1 MQKLFSSKAVIVLCI
16 AICFIVTTNIHWG
29 KNKWQNIIEADAK
42 GYYAYL
48 PAVFIYHDLNFNFYD
63 SIEKKKYYND
73 FLVYDYRATAPDGRR
88 IDKYYC
94 GTAVAQ
100 LPFFLIAHVLAKISG
115 ADADGYSR
123 PYMLSITLAALF
135 YLFIGLWFI
144 NKLLELYTIGN
155 RARSLTMIALLFG
168 TNLFFYSVCEM
179 GMSHVY
185 SFALVAM
192 FCFYIKKYSIGFSP
206 KTLIISLALLGM
218 IFLIR
223 PVNVLILL
231 AVPFLSGSR
240 ERFTAMFKNAFRQIK
255 ALITGIAVL
264 LVLIGIQCVIY
275 KISTGQWWIYSY
287 GDERFDFAHPHF
299 IGILFSYKKGLFLY
313 TPLYLLS
320 LAGLYALYKKNKF
333 ESGTFLLFFIVITY
347 VLSSWWNW
355 WYGGSFSS
363 RVYVE
368 FLSLFAVLMGLFLQN
383 TRNKIAR
390 IATTVGI
397 ILLIAL
403 CQVQTYQ
410 YRYYI
415 IHWEDMNKEKYWNV
429 FLKLDKKDVGS

>member
-1 MQKLFSSKAVIVLCI
+1 MIVLLSLTV
-16 AICFIVTTNIHWG
+16 CFFVTTNIHWG

-48 PAVFIYHDLNFNFYD
+48 PAVFIYHDLNFGFYD
-63 SIEKKKYYND
+63 SIENKKYYND
-73 FLVYDYRATAPDGRR
+73 HLVYDYRATAPDGRR

-94 GTAVAQ
+94 GTAIAQ
-100 LPFFLIAHVLAKISG
+100 LPFFLGAHLISKISG

-123 PYMLSITLAALF
+123 PYLLSVTIAALF
-135 YLFIGLWFI
+135 YLFTGLWFI
-144 NKLLELYTIGN
+144 NKLLKLYGISDKS
-155 RARSLTMIALLFG
+155 RSLTLVALLFG

-185 SFALVAM
+185 SFAFVAM
-192 FCFYIKKYSIGFSP
+192 FCFYLKKYLLGFRP
-206 KTLIISLALLGM
+206 RDLFISLLLLGM
-218 IFLIR
+218 VFLIR
-223 PVNVLILL
+223 PVNVLIVL
-231 AVPFLSGSR
+231 VIPFLAGSPG
-240 ERFTAMFKNAFRQIK
+240 NAVYGAGSLFRNKK
-255 ALITGIAVL
+255 ALAGGIAAML
-264 LVLIGIQCVIY
+264 ALISIQCIIY
-275 KISTGQWWIYSY
+275 KISTGRFWIYSY

-299 IGILFSYKKGLFLY
+299 AAILFSYKKGLFLY

-320 LAGLYALYKKNKF
+320 LAGLYFLYRKKKF
-333 ESGTFLLFFIVITY
+333 EAGAFLFFFVVVTY

-368 FLSLFAVLMGLFLQN
+368 FLPVFAILLGTL
-383 TRNKIAR
+383 IANISGR
-390 IATTVGI
+390 FFRVALPALIV
-397 ILLIAL
+397 LLIAL

-415 IHWEDMNKEKYWNV
+415 IHWENMTREKYWDV
-429 FLKLDKKDVGS
+429 FLKLDKPAQKPL